1 MLTTELDQLEKAASP
16 VIQTA
21 LIDAAYSGVAP
32 KGSVR
37 AALQM
42 RKLINHHGQPTPLG
56 RELAD
61 HLLKTRKESP

>member
-1 MLTTELDQLEKAASP
+1 MLTPELNQLTKTTSP
-16 VIQTA
+16 VSQTA
-21 LIDAAYSGVAP
+21 LINAAYSGVAP

-56 RELAD
+56 RALAD
-61 HLLKTRKESP
+61 HLLSARKEKQ